1 MADNLV
7 LENKCSLCCVCAG
20 RFEDQLQKVVWGWW
34 GGAAGDQF
42 NFILYLII

>member
-20 RFEDQLQKVVWGWW
+20 RFEDQLQKVVWG
-34 GGAAGDQF
+34 GGVGLLETSL
-42 NFILYLII
+42 ILFYI